1 MAMPRLTN
9 TPAWRSAA
17 SSCPS
22 ASARK
27 AGRDTSGVT
36 SAGPLFNRNR
46 PAIKTD
52 EATRVALH
60 AQYEVNLADARNSAE
75 ALGQSIA
82 LLQRQ
87 SMQADQAAAQAV
99 SIAANARRAFVAG
112 GLDAR
117 AETDL
122 IIAAGQR
129 QREGIQLC
137 SQLQTAKL
145 SLAVLLGLGLP
156 VHD

>member
-1 MAMPRLTN
+1 MLIPAGQETRCRMSRRSAWAGYRSTGRTCWPCAMAMPRLTN

-87 SMQADQAAAQAV
+87 SM
-99 SIAANARRAFVAG
+99 
-112 GLDAR
+112 
-117 AETDL
+117 
-122 IIAAGQR
+122 
-129 QREGIQLC
+129 
-137 SQLQTAKL
+137 
-145 SLAVLLGLGLP
+145 
-156 VHD
+156 